1 MNIWLLLGVAVA
13 PGFAIVLFI
22 YCKDKY
28 EKEPRRL
35 LIISFILG
43 MISVIPAILLE
54 AGGTGVLPAYPGALG
69 TFTYTFFVVGISE
82 ELSKFIMLR
91 FYAYPKKEFNEPFDG
106 ITYSVMVSMGF
117 ATLEN
122 IMYVFQG
129 GLANA
134 FMRMFT
140 AVPAHATFGIIMGY
154 YVGLAKFK
162 NHSPLLMLTG
172 LVFAVIMHGA
182 YDFCLMVNSVP
193 MIAGGALLSLV
204 IGIHFSLRAIRLHQQ
219 RSPFRSER
227 TWGR

>member
-1 MNIWLLLGVAVA
+1 MDIWLLLGVAVA
-13 PGFAIVLFI
+13 PGFAIILFI

-35 LIISFILG
+35 LIVSFVLG

-154 YVGLAKFK
+154 YVGLAKFR
-162 NHSPLLMLTG
+162 NQSPLLMLAG
-172 LVFAVIMHGA
+172 LIFAVIMHGA
-182 YDFCLMVNSVP
+182 YDFCLMVNSTP
-193 MIAGGALLSLV
+193 MIAGGALISLV
-204 IGIHFSLRAIRLHQQ
+204 IGIHFSLRAIKLHQQ
-219 RSPFRSER
+219 RSPFRSQGL
-227 TWGR
+227 WGR